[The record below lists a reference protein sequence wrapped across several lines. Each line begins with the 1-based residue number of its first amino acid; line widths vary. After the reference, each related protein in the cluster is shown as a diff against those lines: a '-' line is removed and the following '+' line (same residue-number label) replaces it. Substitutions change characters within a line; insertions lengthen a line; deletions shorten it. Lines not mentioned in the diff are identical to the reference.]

1 VGALLSRVLTRTGA
15 LRSRHVDVAWCVYQ
29 RYSAPVRSVGAVN
42 TGRGVF
48 VGRQAELALVTDGL
62 AAARA
67 ARPQVIVIEGEPG
80 IGKTA
85 FLRQCEDRAEGF
97 IRLEASGEESESS
110 LDLGVVSQLI
120 SRASSRWRG
129 EASHELSGGHWSGS
143 PFAAGAQVLGVLGSL
158 QDDGPVLIVLDDAHW
173 IDAASAGAL
182 LFALRRLYADRVCVL
197 IATRPEGKQ
206 VGGAGW
212 ARFLG
217 DAERVQRIRLA
228 GLDGREVRVLANSL
242 IDKPLSMAAAERLR
256 KHTRGHPLYL
266 RVLVSEMPA
275 ELLAFEHGTLPAPH
289 SFAATVLARLAA
301 LSSAA
306 QDLVAAAAVAG
317 ARCSVELA
325 AAAAGL
331 DTVLDAVDEA
341 VAADLLMVLP
351 GRVPTEVS
359 FSHPLAQAA
368 VYDDLPLSRRRALHL
383 TVAELTSGTTSL
395 AHRVAAT
402 PSSDDRMATE
412 LAETGHAEVMEGK
425 LITGIDH
432 LLLASRLAATRQLG
446 EKALLR
452 AVDALGVVGDVPR
465 AQGLRDAVAACS
477 DSAGRSFA
485 LACLTASAYNL
496 EEAIEELIAV
506 TERPDFGAD
515 PELFGSVTS
524 SLAIVCAYAG
534 RGSKAIEWAERALD
548 GTCATATV
556 ELTAR
561 QGLALGLAACGRER
575 DAVAAL
581 DSLSTSRVAP
591 ERFDAELMA
600 TRGSL
605 KAQAGDFRGAVDD
618 LNAVIRWSRA
628 GALLRSL
635 PSAYSSL
642 AEAEYRLGRWQD
654 GATHADLAVSLA
666 EDSGQEWQLPVA
678 HAMASLFHTG
688 RGEWE
693 LATEHIDAG
702 RRLAELAPFPHNL
715 FYIGVARA
723 YFAAAR
729 DDPDGELAVLRSL
742 WDILPQDVATTF
754 KRRAYELEAD
764 ALLRV
769 GRPEEAARLID
780 EIGHGRVD
788 GPENVG
794 AVEAWRLRGVLEHAL
809 GTMGKARDAFLRG
822 EDVAKTAGSPL
833 AEGTLELAYGQFLRK
848 TGRRGAA
855 ASRLL
860 IARERFERLRAQPF
874 VERSDAELSAC
885 GVRAQ
890 RGDGQ
895 SDYGL
900 TPREQAVAALVAS
913 GKTNREVATELYL
926 SSKAI
931 EYHLANIFAKVGV
944 RSRHQLSA
952 RLSVAAAEAT

>member
-1 VGALLSRVLTRTGA
+1 
-15 LRSRHVDVAWCVYQ
+15 
-29 RYSAPVRSVGAVN
+29 VRSVGAIN
-42 TGRGVF
+42 TARGVF

-67 ARPQVIVIEGEPG
+67 AQPQVIVIEGEPG

-85 FLRQCEDRAEGF
+85 FLRKCQDRAEGF
-97 IRLEASGEESESS
+97 VLLEASGEESEIS
-110 LDLGVVSQLI
+110 LDFGVVSQLI
-120 SRASSRWRG
+120 SRASTRCRA
-129 EASHELSGGHWSGS
+129 EAPQEAPGGSSGS
-143 PFAAGAQVLGVLGSL
+143 PFAAGAEVLAVLGSL

-197 IATRPEGKQ
+197 IATRPEEQ
-206 VGGAGW
+206 QISGAGW
-212 ARFLG
+212 ARFLR
-217 DAERVQRIRLA
+217 DTARVQRIRLD
-228 GLDGREVRVLANSL
+228 GLDGREVRLLANSL
-242 IDKPLSMAAAERLR
+242 VDKPLSMAAAERLR
-256 KHTRGHPLYL
+256 QHTRGYPLYL
-266 RVLVSEMPA
+266 RVLVNELSE
-275 ELLAFEHGTLPAPH
+275 ELLASEHGTLPAPH
-289 SFAATVLARLAA
+289 SFAATVLARLAT
-301 LSSAA
+301 LSPTA
-306 QDLVAAAAVAG
+306 QDLAAVAAVAG

-331 DTVLDAVDEA
+331 DSVLDAVDELL
-341 VAADLLMVLP
+341 AADLLVLLP

-368 VYDDLPLSRRRALHL
+368 VYNDLPLSRRRALHL
-383 TVAELTSGTTSL
+383 TVAELTSGATSL
-395 AHRVAAT
+395 AHRVAAN
-402 PSSDDRMATE
+402 PGADDRLAAE
-412 LAETGHAEVMEGK
+412 LAETGHAEVIEGK
-425 LITGIDH
+425 LMAGIDH
-432 LLLASRLAATRQLG
+432 LLLASQVAATRQLG
-446 EKALLR
+446 EKALFR
-452 AVDALGVVGDVPR
+452 AVDALGVAGDVPR
-465 AQGLRDAVAACS
+465 AQGLRDAVVSCS
-477 DSAGRSFA
+477 DSAARSFA

-496 EEAIEELIAV
+496 EQAIEELIAV

-515 PELFGSVTS
+515 PELSGAVTS
-524 SLAIVCAYAG
+524 SLAIICAYAG

-548 GTCATATV
+548 RTSATATV

-581 DSLSTSRVAP
+581 DSLSTSRAAP
-591 ERFDAELMA
+591 GPFDAELMA

-642 AEAEYRLGRWQD
+642 AEAEYRLGRWQA

-666 EDSGQEWQLPVA
+666 EDSGQDWQLPVA
-678 HAMASLFHTG
+678 HAIASLFHTG

-702 RRLAELAPFPHNL
+702 LRFAEHAPFPHNL
-715 FYIGVARA
+715 FYVGVARA

-742 WDILPQDVATTF
+742 WDTLTQDVATTF

-764 ALLRV
+764 ALLRA
-769 GRPEEAARLID
+769 GRLKEAARLID
-780 EIGHGRVD
+780 QIGHRRVD
-788 GPENVG
+788 EPENVG

-822 EDVAKTAGSPL
+822 EDVAKSAGSPL
-833 AEGTLELAYGQFLRK
+833 AEGTLELAYGHFLRK

-855 ASRLL
+855 ASRLQ
-860 IARERFERLRAQPF
+860 IARERFERLRARPF
-874 VERSDAELSAC
+874 VERCDAELSAC
-885 GVRAQ
+885 GLRA
-890 RGDGQ
+890 RRRDGQ
-895 SDYGL
+895 TNYGL

-913 GKTNREVATELYL
+913 GKTNREVAAELYL
-926 SSKAI
+926 SSKAV

>member
-1 VGALLSRVLTRTGA
+1 
-15 LRSRHVDVAWCVYQ
+15 
-29 RYSAPVRSVGAVN
+29 
-42 TGRGVF
+42 

-67 ARPQVIVIEGEPG
+67 ARPQVMVIEGEPG

-85 FLRQCEDRAEGF
+85 FLRQCLDRAEGF
-97 IRLEASGEESESS
+97 ISLEASGEESESS
-110 LDLGVVSQLI
+110 LDFGVVSQLI
-120 SRASSRWRG
+120 SRASSRCRA
-129 EASHELSGGHWSGS
+129 EAPHEGAAGHSSAS
-143 PFAAGAQVLGVLGSL
+143 PFAAGAQVLELLGSL

-182 LFALRRLYADRVCVL
+182 LFVLRRLYADRVCVL
-197 IATRPEGKQ
+197 IATRPEDRE
-206 VGGAGW
+206 VSGGGW
-212 ARFLG
+212 VRFLR

-228 GLDGREVRVLANSL
+228 GLDRREVRLLANSL
-242 IDKPLSMAAAERLR
+242 VDKPLSMAAAGRLR

-266 RVLVSEMPA
+266 RMLVSELPA
-275 ELLAFEHGTLPAPH
+275 ESLAFDHGSLPAPH

-301 LSSAA
+301 LSPAA
-306 QDLVAAAAVAG
+306 QDLAAAAAVAG

-331 DTVLDAVDEA
+331 DSPLDALDE
-341 VAADLLMVLP
+341 VLAADLLVLLP

-359 FSHPLAQAA
+359 FAHPLAQAA

-383 TVAELTSGTTSL
+383 RVAELTSGATSL
-395 AHRVAAT
+395 AHRVAASAT
-402 PSSDDRMATE
+402 SDDRLATE
-412 LAETGHAEVMEGK
+412 LGETGQAEVMQGK
-425 LITGIDH
+425 LMAGIDH

-446 EKALLR
+446 EQALFR

-465 AQGLRDAVAACS
+465 AQGLRGAVAACS
-477 DSAGRSFA
+477 DSAERSFA

-496 EEAIEELIAV
+496 EQAIEELIAV

-515 PELFGSVTS
+515 SKLFGSVTS
-524 SLAIVCAYAG
+524 SLAIICAYAG

-548 GTCATATV
+548 GTSATATV
-556 ELTAR
+556 KLTAR

-575 DAVAAL
+575 DAVAVL
-581 DSLSTSRVAP
+581 DSLSTSRDVP
-591 ERFDAELMA
+591 EPFDAELMA

-605 KAQAGDFRGAVDD
+605 KAQAGDFLGAVDD

-654 GATHADLAVSLA
+654 GVAHADLAVSLA

-678 HAMASLFHTG
+678 HAVASLFPTG

-693 LATEHIDAG
+693 LATEHIVAG
-702 RRLAELAPFPHNL
+702 HRLAEQAPFPLNL
-715 FYIGVARA
+715 FYVGVARA
-723 YFAAAR
+723 YLAAAR

-742 WDILPQDVATTF
+742 WDTLPQDVATTF
-754 KRRAYELEAD
+754 RRRAYELEAD

-769 GRPEEAARLID
+769 GRPKEAARLID
-780 EIGHGRVD
+780 EIGHGRVE
-788 GPENVG
+788 GPGNVG
-794 AVEAWRLRGVLEHAL
+794 AVEAWRLRGVLEQAL
-809 GTMGKARDAFLRG
+809 GATGKARAAFLRG
-822 EDVAKTAGSPL
+822 EDVAQSAGSPL
-833 AEGTLELAYGQFLRK
+833 TEGTLELAYGRFLRK
-848 TGRRGAA
+848 TSRRRIA
-855 ASRLL
+855 ASRLQM
-860 IARERFERLRAQPF
+860 ARERFERLRAQPF
-874 VERSDAELSAC
+874 VKQCDAELSAC
-885 GVRAQ
+885 GVGAQ
-890 RGDGQ
+890 HREGQ
-895 SDYGL
+895 NDYGL

-913 GKTNREVATELYL
+913 GKTNREVAAELYL
-926 SSKAI
+926 SSKAV
-931 EYHLANIFAKVGV
+931 EYHLAHIFAKVGV

-952 RLSVAAAEAT
+952 RLSVAAVEATSTGRDTQ